1 MLHWGDFAV
10 HSQALQEALAEANEA
25 LAQAQAEYEIL
36 QAKIVALRMEELGE
50 MFPHLREE

>member
-50 MFPHLREE
+50 MFPHLREK